1 MESSIE
7 YEILAITVTSA
18 ANKIHSI
25 QNEKKRENNF
35 GEGSGCFATGNIRS
49 SPPLMFL

>member
-7 YEILAITVTSA
+7 DEILAITVTSA

-25 QNEKKRENNF
+25 QNKKKEKIIFVKEVAVSQLGASEAALN
-35 GEGSGCFATGNIRS
+35 
-49 SPPLMFL
+49 